1 MADHFY
7 ESCHIFSPILWTQGE
22 ETKQWPFVVALHGK
36 LWNFAWAPVSTL
48 SLLYIKA
55 SHMQTQ
61 WRQSVSSCMRSFS
74 LWGGAQTEVEPGFIR
89 PSAYPSARPS
99 SIQCVPGQCPTQAL
113 NVELAERRTLASLVN
128 DNHSPILD
136 TPTWICP
143 FRWKLCPILPQKFS
157 FLVALSRLEL
167 LEILKSN
174 QLSLSTSYSSPSILW
189 FVKQM
194 QVCLVTKIYKILR
207 RVTEKVAAA
216 HQQFIISLESPSPRE
231 PGSSWA
237 GHAA

>member
-1 MADHFY
+1 M
-7 ESCHIFSPILWTQGE
+7 EPRQKWSQ
-22 ETKQWPFVVALHGK
+22 V
-36 LWNFAWAPVSTL
+36 L
-48 SLLYIKA
+48 SVHLPTPL
-55 SHMQTQ
+55 
-61 WRQSVSSCMRSFS
+61 
-74 LWGGAQTEVEPGFIR
+74 P
-89 PSAYPSARPS
+89 
-99 SIQCVPGQCPTQAL
+99 QCVPGQCPTQAL

-143 FRWKLCPILPQKFS
+143 FRWKLCPILPQRFS